1 MRPMLITPDLFIDF
15 AKCKYKASLKV
26 SGNVGIVPE
35 YRRLHEALNREYTKK
50 TLPEVRARFSPT
62 EIVESPPSLR
72 DAMREGA
79 SLILRPSTT
88 VADLSATF
96 DAVAKDKRPSQD
108 PEYHPVLFSRFNKIS
123 HEDRL
128 RLAFHAI
135 ILSEIQGQPPLYGT
149 VIHGTDI
156 HWSKVVLRRPDRLT
170 RVATQAA
177 ELLDDLRSAIG
188 LDPQLQWQGLN
199 KHCAHCEFEARCHSK
214 AAESDDLSLLTSI
227 TPGQAQKQ
235 RERGIFTIT
244 QLSYTFRPKSVAG
257 QRTKPPFKHNATLQA
272 LAIRERKVY
281 VAHRPELPSAT
292 TNVFLDIEG
301 VPDADFYYL
310 VGAKVTKNGDSTFH
324 SFWANTKEDESDIW
338 SNLLSVLG
346 HLDNYAI
353 YHYGTYER
361 KFLDKMKSRY
371 PDSVTDDEL
380 LPRIE
385 NSLVDVHAMIYGRV
399 YFPVYSQKLK
409 EIGGLLGA
417 EWPHHVTTGAQS
429 VVWRQWWEQS
439 HDPEFRKALIAYN
452 EDDCNALQRVT
463 ECLRAIAQE
472 SSSFG
477 PLEVAATDSAPDHP
491 ARRFGR
497 SANADNPHME
507 RLIDCTY
514 FDYQRKKVCFRTN
527 DSVRRSLRRERRR
540 DKRVLKPNETVECCK
555 PARCPQCLSQDVR
568 AKSKLPDVRK
578 TINDLRFTRTG
589 VKRWVIKYVTRRYY
603 CAKCKKTFLPDEYP
617 KQGQGPKFGNGL
629 LSWAIYSHVALRVS
643 FEDFREALNDVF
655 GYRFSWGILAHI
667 KPVMANRYKSTG
679 EHIREKLLAS
689 AALYVDE
696 KKIRIKGNVGY
707 VWVFTNFEEVLF
719 LYSPTR
725 EGTLLQS
732 TLEGFSG
739 VVVSDFY
746 SAYDSL
752 ECPQQKCLAHLIRDI
767 NDAVMENPFD
777 GELGEMASK
786 FTSLM
791 LPIVETIDRFG
802 LKRHF
807 LKKHEKGAEKL
818 LTDICGQKYTSQ
830 PATRFQKR
838 FKKYGAR
845 MFTFLAKEGVTWDN
859 NAAENSVKLFA
870 SRWRLMGATHTE
882 TSIKDYL
889 LLLSIYGTLRRKR
902 GSFLR
907 FLLSNELDIDKFLG
921 M

>member
-1 MRPMLITPDLFIDF
+1 MPITPDLFIDF
-15 AKCKYKASLKV
+15 AKCKYKASLKM

-35 YRRLHEALNREYTKK
+35 YQRLHEALNREYTKEI
-50 TLPEVRARFSPT
+50 LPQVRARFSPT
-62 EIVESPPSLR
+62 EIIESPPSLL

-79 SLILRPSTT
+79 SLILCPSTT
-88 VADLSATF
+88 LADLSATF
-96 DAVAKDKRPSQD
+96 DAVAKDKRPSEN
-108 PEYHPVLFSRFNKIS
+108 PEYHPVLFSRFNKIPN
-123 HEDRL
+123 EARL
-128 RLAFHAI
+128 RLAFHAVV
-135 ILSEIQGQPPLYGT
+135 LSEIQGQLPLYGT
-149 VIHGTDI
+149 IIHGPQI
-156 HWSKVVLRRPDRLT
+156 RSSKVILRRPDRLT

-177 ELLDDLRSAIG
+177 ELLASLRLAVRPDS
-188 LDPQLQWQGLN
+188 PVKWQGLN
-199 KHCAHCEFEARCHSK
+199 KHCADCEFEADCRSK
-214 AAESDDLSLLTSI
+214 AVESDDLSLLTSL
-227 TPGQAQKQ
+227 TPGQAQKHK
-235 RERGIFTIT
+235 ERGIFTVT

-257 QRTKPPFKHNATLQA
+257 RRTKPPFKHNAALQA
-272 LAIRERKVY
+272 LAIRERKIY

-292 TNVFLDIEG
+292 TSVFLDVEG

-310 VGAKVTKNGDSTFH
+310 VGAKLTENGDSTTH
-324 SFWANTKEDESDIW
+324 SFWANSKEDEAAIW
-338 SNLLSVLG
+338 SNLLSILR

-371 PDSVTDDEL
+371 PDSVADDEL
-380 LPRIE
+380 LARIE
-385 NSLVDVHAMIYGRV
+385 NSLVDVHAMIYGRL
-399 YFPVYSQKLK
+399 YFPVHSQRLK

-429 VVWRQWWEQS
+429 VVWRNWWEQS
-439 HDPEFRKALIAYN
+439 HDPEFQKALIVYN
-452 EDDCNALQRVT
+452 EDDCSALQRVT
-463 ECLRAIAQE
+463 DCVRAIAQE

-477 PLEVAATDSAPDHP
+477 PLEVAATESAPDP
-491 ARRFGR
+491 ARRFR
-497 SANADNPHME
+497 QSEYADPHME
-507 RLIDCTY
+507 QLIDCTY

-540 DKRVLKPNETVECCK
+540 DRRVLKPNETVECCN
-555 PARCPQCLSQDVR
+555 PARCPRCLSQDVR
-568 AKSKLPDVRK
+568 VHTKWPTVRK
-578 TINDLRFTRTG
+578 TIKDLRFTRIG
-589 VKRWVIKYVTRRYY
+589 VKRWVTEYVTRRYY
-603 CAKCKKTFLPDEYP
+603 CAECKKTFLPDEYP
-617 KQGQGPKFGNGL
+617 KQGQGPKFGHGL
-629 LSWAIYSHVALRVS
+629 LSWAIYSHFALRVS

-679 EHIREKLLAS
+679 EHIRKKLLAS

-746 SAYDSL
+746 SAYDCL

-767 NDAVMENPFD
+767 NDAVLENPFD
-777 GELGEMASK
+777 GELGEMAAK

-807 LKKHEKGAEKL
+807 LKKHEKSAETF
-818 LTDICGQKYTSQ
+818 LTEVCGQKYTSQ
-830 PATRFQKR
+830 PARRFQKR
-838 FKKYGAR
+838 FKKYGDR
-845 MFTFLAKEGVTWDN
+845 MFTFLAKEGVTWNN

-882 TSIKDYL
+882 TSIRDYL
-889 LLLSIYGTLRRKR
+889 LLLSIYGTLRRKG

-907 FLLSNELDIDKFLG
+907 FLLSRDLDIDEFLG
-921 M
+921 K